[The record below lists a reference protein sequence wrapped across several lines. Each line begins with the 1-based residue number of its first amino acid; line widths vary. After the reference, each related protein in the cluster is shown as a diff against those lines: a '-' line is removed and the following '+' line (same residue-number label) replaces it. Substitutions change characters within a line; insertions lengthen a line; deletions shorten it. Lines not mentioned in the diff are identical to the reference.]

1 MNFNKYKL
9 QFAASSTQMFDCLC
23 LSLDHRVCLLV
34 ASFSLAASS
43 GSCPG
48 RCTHSHTY
56 TAAHLHVH
64 SHRRTH
70 THTVARKRAQKLFI
84 VPLFLS
90 FFDNCLNLRLF
101 LHIFLCYLLI
111 CVENEKI
118 FMNQSRLFIECAK
131 WFAYF
136 RLLSLL
142 CLNLVSFIYST
153 HFDGFS
159 FGNLKQISGN
169 FCYKTF
175 DNFTPERGKGV
186 RRETLSEN
194 DLHNSI
200 SLHTPRRTQNCRW
213 QLVTHEY
220 IYLYI

>member
-1 MNFNKYKL
+1 MNFNQHKL
-9 QFAASSTQMFDCLC
+9 QFAASSTQMFDWLC

-48 RCTHSHTY
+48 RCTHSHAH
-56 TAAHLHVH
+56 TAAYCV
-64 SHRRTH
+64 
-70 THTVARKRAQKLFI
+70 HTVARKRAQKLFI

-101 LHIFLCYLLI
+101 LHSFLCYLLI

-118 FMNQSRLFIECAK
+118 FMNQSRLFIESAK

-159 FGNLKQISGN
+159 FGDLKQISGN

-175 DNFTPERGKGV
+175 DNFTPEKGEGSTT
-186 RRETLSEN
+186 RNPFRKRLT
-194 DLHNSI
+194 
-200 SLHTPRRTQNCRW
+200 
-213 QLVTHEY
+213 
-220 IYLYI
+220 

>member
-1 MNFNKYKL
+1 MK
-9 QFAASSTQMFDCLC
+9 
-23 LSLDHRVCLLV
+23 
-34 ASFSLAASS
+34 
-43 GSCPG
+43 
-48 RCTHSHTY
+48 
-56 TAAHLHVH
+56 
-64 SHRRTH
+64 
-70 THTVARKRAQKLFI
+70 
-84 VPLFLS
+84 
-90 FFDNCLNLRLF
+90 
-101 LHIFLCYLLI
+101 
-111 CVENEKI
+111 KI
-118 FMNQSRLFIECAK
+118 FMNQSQLFIESAK

-159 FGNLKQISGN
+159 FADLKQISGN

-200 SLHTPRRTQNCRW
+200 SLHTSRRTQNCRW

>member
-1 MNFNKYKL
+1 
-9 QFAASSTQMFDCLC
+9 
-23 LSLDHRVCLLV
+23 
-34 ASFSLAASS
+34 
-43 GSCPG
+43 
-48 RCTHSHTY
+48 
-56 TAAHLHVH
+56 
-64 SHRRTH
+64 
-70 THTVARKRAQKLFI
+70 
-84 VPLFLS
+84 
-90 FFDNCLNLRLF
+90 
-101 LHIFLCYLLI
+101 
-111 CVENEKI
+111 
-118 FMNQSRLFIECAK
+118 MNQSRLFIESAK

-159 FGNLKQISGN
+159 FGDLKQIIGN